1 MHELGDSYDKGATQ
15 RDRLVDRR
23 LTAAAAAKEDCA
35 ASHRYNSNSPR
46 RCCRAVCILVAGTS
60 EGTYS
65 KRLKRQKSDTR
76 AKKVTKGA
84 KANTLRQK
92 SKRWTIQLNSKSVS
106 DWQRS
111 SRPPRKGRMVRLYRY
126 SSTSSTSTRR
136 CSYLDK
142 ATGSSPRTYINF
154 SILAIGRTHS

>member
-1 MHELGDSYDKGATQ
+1 MKLENFKHVLIQTHELGDSNDKGALQ

-65 KRLKRQKSDTR
+65 KRLKRQKKRHTS
-76 AKKVTKGA
+76 KKGDK
-84 KANTLRQK
+84 RSK
-92 SKRWTIQLNSKSVS
+92 SKHTRDSLTV
-106 DWQRS
+106 
-111 SRPPRKGRMVRLYRY
+111 GRF
-126 SSTSSTSTRR
+126 SSTAS
-136 CSYLDK
+136 
-142 ATGSSPRTYINF
+142 A
-154 SILAIGRTHS
+154 